1 MSACLHPEDSTGPR
15 WDQPD
20 ARGRCGAAGY
30 PSKSGGVRGRW
41 DRGGSGPRTLIL
53 LLSINGDP
61 AANSSASCCG
71 FPPGVPRR
79 APLRAPGS
87 GDSVGKTGGPAPG
100 TPRFWG
106 FGPGLFAARPG
117 LSAANR
123 ESLCCDDRVCLQQR
137 YPVDPERPGYRQARR
152 PALCN
157 NDGGICWQRR
167 PWSQQRERVP
177 PWCPRGGG
185 VLIHTELGHY
195 PGGQAI
201 PAGPRRSRVRVG
213 WTQSRRGR
221 GRSPPGEG
229 AAGPQLTRRSRTVSC
244 SRATSA

>member
-1 MSACLHPEDSTGPR
+1 MG
-15 WDQPD
+15 
-20 ARGRCGAAGY
+20 
-30 PSKSGGVRGRW
+30 
-41 DRGGSGPRTLIL
+41 IL
-53 LLSINGDP
+53 LRIALPVVADSP
-61 AANSSASCCG
+61 LASHG
-71 FPPGVPRR
+71 EPPCE
-79 APLRAPGS
+79 LRAQGILLVRPAVRHREPPGS
-87 GDSVGKTGGPAPG
+87 GVS
-100 TPRFWG
+100 
-106 FGPGLFAARPG
+106 GPGSSPPGRASLLRIESLFAAMTG
-117 LSAANR
+117 YFYNR
-123 ESLCCDDRVCLQQR
+123 TGGIRCNQRVCLQQR